1 MQFFD
6 ISKFTNIKQEIFNI
20 LDKSNLSKERI
31 FAIANF
37 VEHQTIELQK
47 FKEQLV
53 ERDISNNYEEEL
65 R

>member
-6 ISKFTNIKQEIFNI
+6 ISKFANIKQEIFNI

-31 FAIANF
+31 SAIANF